1 MITSESLSELTRDN
15 ISKDFLSRQSRFST
29 QTHSVRKRFKLEE
42 GIDKI
47 LFSAY
52 ASLSPIGSWYIP
64 FNSAVGVQS
73 NISKYVACDGVHQRA
88 VTHTDANS
96 HQVNVLH
103 LQWTPPYNYHGIVVI
118 TATVVVNY
126 TTYWTNIRSHPV
138 TVSLGEKTDS
148 SHNKVSST
156 TSTTSTQVQTTSDPE
171 HIIDL
176 YHEFISLENNDQATH
191 QESSSQQ
198 NRIPVENLYNI
209 VTESINVSNHSFP
222 KERSPRFENQELYE
236 RMEASYGSW
245 ENGVVAMPAN
255 YKMIIA
261 LTTLSCVHIINQ
273 ARVKY

>member
-1 MITSESLSELTRDN
+1 M
-15 ISKDFLSRQSRFST
+15 
-29 QTHSVRKRFKLEE
+29 
-42 GIDKI
+42 
-47 LFSAY
+47 
-52 ASLSPIGSWYIP
+52 GSWYIP

-96 HQVNVLH
+96 HEVSVLH

-118 TATVVVNY
+118 TATVVLNY

-138 TVSLGEKTDS
+138 TVSLGEKMEES
-148 SHNKVSST
+148 NHINKAST
-156 TSTTSTQVQTTSDPE
+156 TSTIGTQVQTTSDEE

-176 YHEFISLENNDQATH
+176 YHEFISLENNDQASH

-198 NRIPVENLYNI
+198 TRVPIENLYNI
-209 VTESINVSNHSFP
+209 VTESITVSNLSFP

-261 LTTLSCVHIINQ
+261 LTALSCAHIINQ
-273 ARVKY
+273 AGVQY